1 MTFTTDFSGQHLL
14 PIGSCIA
21 EFEIKGLIGEGGF
34 GTVYLAFDHSLLR
47 TVALK
52 EFLPT
57 ALAQRGDSLKVVLLS
72 ERNRET
78 FEAGMKSFINEAR
91 LLAQFDHPALVKV
104 YRFWESNNTAY
115 MVMPFYEGIS
125 LKQVI
130 HEHPERID
138 EPYLRGILAPLL
150 DALEHLHQSQ
160 IYHRDIAPDNIMIL
174 DNGMPVLLDFG
185 AARRVM
191 KDMTQALTIILKP
204 GFAPIEQYAD
214 DPSLKQGSW
223 TDIYGLCAV
232 LYYAI
237 LHKTPPTAVSRMVK
251 DNMQALVGNP
261 ALAHFSQ
268 KFLAAIDA
276 GLAVNPEDRIQTT
289 EQFRHRMG
297 LRTYILPGT
306 NPQSVPG
313 KEVEGNAQ
321 KSETVMTSERDST
334 EDSAATK
341 LLVSEE
347 PQAEKQTE
355 SLSHRSPSTK
365 DEQPTELDQNS
376 AGKLENTADS
386 DQTIVIFNPP
396 KPSSP
401 PEAFSID
408 PAASTIHLPSL
419 DSSAPKQSPSDFF
432 TKVLNASEVQAVPAA
447 EDLMATRI
455 LNPEALRKVM
465 EAEREEA
472 RKREFDQG
480 SKKSSLEGNS
490 LPSSVLSTQDQT
502 TRILP
507 SSKIKPKSEQPF
519 NKPTLSRPSRPKL
532 VPPPSKL
539 PKFDPT
545 KAKSLDSPIKP
556 VPKAGI
562 KSKRPVL
569 FIIVGGVV
577 LMALLGAIGLVSLQK
592 SSETNNPP
600 AMEVTLPPAP
610 NLPIA
615 VEATSSPSPSPSDQT
630 KPSGS
635 NSTVTVTSLPT
646 GSSEIAVPVQPETV
660 QQTPAQALPELA
672 AQGEK
677 PQENSSSEVVK
688 TDFPEKPSEPTVLSE
703 KTKPRPGTVRLTI
716 KPWGTVT
723 IDGTNRGVSPP
734 LKTLTLPEGRYA
746 VKIENPGFTPFVTT
760 IEVKKGKTLPL
771 SYNFSSVKKAQTP

>member
-1 MTFTTDFSGQHLL
+1 MTFTTDFSGQHFL

-57 ALAQRGDSLKVVLLS
+57 SLAQRGDSLKVVLLS

-115 MVMPFYEGIS
+115 MVMPFYEGVS

-138 EPYLRGILAPLL
+138 EAYLRGILAPLL
-150 DALEHLHQSQ
+150 DALEYLHQSQ

-174 DNGMPVLLDFG
+174 DSGMPVLLDFG

-214 DPSLKQGSW
+214 DVSLKQGSW

-237 LHKTPPTAVSRMVK
+237 LGKTPPTAVSRMVK
-251 DNMQALVGNP
+251 DNMQALVSNP
-261 ALAHFSQ
+261 ALAHFSPS
-268 KFLAAIDA
+268 FLAAIDA

-289 EQFRHRMG
+289 EQFRHRIG

-306 NPQSVPG
+306 NPPSVVSDR
-313 KEVEGNAQ
+313 EAVGNSQ
-321 KSETVMTSERDST
+321 KSEGLITSEPEPA
-334 EDSAATK
+334 EDPAATK
-341 LLVSEE
+341 LLLPEE
-347 PQAEKQTE
+347 PLPKKQAEGI
-355 SLSHRSPSTK
+355 SHQSNSTK
-365 DEQPTELDQNS
+365 DEQAS
-376 AGKLENTADS
+376 APSQHSAEKLEETANS
-386 DQTIVIFNPP
+386 DQTIVIFNSPT
-396 KPSSP
+396 PSSL
-401 PEAFSID
+401 PEAFSVD
-408 PAASTIHLPSL
+408 AAAPTIHLPSL
-419 DSSAPKQSPSDFF
+419 DSSASKQSSSDFF
-432 TKVLNASEVQAVPAA
+432 TKASGPDDIQALPAA
-447 EDLMATRI
+447 EDLLATRI

-472 RKREFDQG
+472 KKREFDQDN
-480 SKKSSLEGNS
+480 KKSSLEVNP
-490 LPSSVLSTQDQT
+490 PSSSNANTQDLP

-507 SSKIKPKSEQPF
+507 SSNIKAKSEQAM
-519 NKPTLSRPSRPKL
+519 NKPALSRPSRPKL
-532 VPPPSKL
+532 VHPPSNRPKL
-539 PKFDPT
+539 DST
-545 KAKSLDSPIKP
+545 KAKIPNSLIKP
-556 VPKAGI
+556 VSKGVT
-562 KSKRPVL
+562 KSKRPTL
-569 FIIVGGVV
+569 FIIFGALV
-577 LMALLGAIGLVSLQK
+577 LMALLGAIGIVSLQK
-592 SSETNNPP
+592 QSKTNNPVST
-600 AMEVTLPPAP
+600 AVVTVPPVPPPPA
-610 NLPIA
+610 A
-615 VEATSSPSPSPSDQT
+615 VEVPPPSTAQASHPSDLNAAAT
-630 KPSGS
+630 APSAPPVG
-635 NSTVTVTSLPT
+635 NEVSLP
-646 GSSEIAVPVQPETV
+646 VP
-660 QQTPAQALPELA
+660 QQTVPQVPPQVLPELA

-677 PQENSSSEVVK
+677 PQENPPSEVVK
-688 TDFPEKPSEPTVLSE
+688 ADLPEKSSQAIAASE
-703 KTKPRPGTVRLTI
+703 KSKPRVGTVHLAV

-723 IDGTNRGVSPP
+723 VDGTNQGVSPP

-771 SYNFSSVKKAQTP
+771 SYNFSTIKKSQTP